1 MKANYARVPVWPTSA
16 TPTLAH
22 VCPIARTVRDA
33 ALLLTAVA
41 GYDPRDPFSIAGPVP
56 DFLGACDATLAG
68 LRIAWSP
75 TLGYARPDKEV
86 VAICEKAALLFEHL
100 GCSIELVERV
110 FDEDP
115 ADIWTAEFYAGV
127 GTRLRAFVEKQRDLL
142 DPAVAVV
149 LTAALAQD
157 MRDYSEKVVKRYEL
171 RDSIRTFFD
180 KYDLLLSPTLPVSS
194 LAVGRDI
201 PEQLPDRN
209 LVSWVYYTY
218 PFNLTGQPA
227 ASICAGIASDGMP
240 VGLQIVARRNME
252 TDVIRAASAYER
264 AQSKDYNV
272 RHFNA

>member
-1 MKANYARVPVWPTSA
+1 M
-16 TPTLAH
+16 
-22 VCPIARTVRDA
+22 
-33 ALLLTAVA
+33 
-41 GYDPRDPFSIAGPVP
+41 P

-68 LRIAWSP
+68 LRVAWSP

-86 VAICEKAALLFEHL
+86 VVICEKAARSFEHL
-100 GCSIELVERV
+100 GCSVELVERV

-157 MRDYSEKVVKRYEL
+157 MRDYYEKVFKRYGL

-194 LAVGRDI
+194 LAVGKDI
-201 PEQLPDRN
+201 PDQLPDRN

-240 VGLQIVARRNME
+240 VGLQIVARRDME

-272 RHFNA
+272 RTFDA

>member
-1 MKANYARVPVWPTSA
+1 
-16 TPTLAH
+16 
-22 VCPIARTVRDA
+22 
-33 ALLLTAVA
+33 
-41 GYDPRDPFSIAGPVP
+41 
-56 DFLGACDATLAG
+56 
-68 LRIAWSP
+68 
-75 TLGYARPDKEV
+75 
-86 VAICEKAALLFEHL
+86 
-100 GCSIELVERV
+100 
-110 FDEDP
+110 
-115 ADIWTAEFYAGV
+115 
-127 GTRLRAFVEKQRDLL
+127 
-142 DPAVAVV
+142 
-149 LTAALAQD
+149 
-157 MRDYSEKVVKRYEL
+157 MRDYYEKVFKRYGL

-194 LAVGRDI
+194 LAVGKDI

-227 ASICAGIASDGMP
+227 ASMCAGIASDGMP

>member
-1 MKANYARVPVWPTSA
+1 
-16 TPTLAH
+16 
-22 VCPIARTVRDA
+22 
-33 ALLLTAVA
+33 
-41 GYDPRDPFSIAGPVP
+41 
-56 DFLGACDATLAG
+56 
-68 LRIAWSP
+68 
-75 TLGYARPDKEV
+75 
-86 VAICEKAALLFEHL
+86 
-100 GCSIELVERV
+100 
-110 FDEDP
+110 
-115 ADIWTAEFYAGV
+115 
-127 GTRLRAFVEKQRDLL
+127 VEKQRDLL

-157 MRDYSEKVVKRYEL
+157 MRDYYEKVFKRYGL

-180 KYDLLLSPTLPVSS
+180 KYDLLLSPTIPVSS

-227 ASICAGIASDGMP
+227 ASICAGIARDGMP

-252 TDVIRAASAYER
+252 TDVIRAASSYER

>member
-1 MKANYARVPVWPTSA
+1 MKANFARVPVWPTSA

-22 VCPIARTVRDA
+22 VCPIARNVRDA

-68 LRIAWSP
+68 LRVAWSP

-86 VAICEKAALLFEHL
+86 IAICEKAARSFEHL
-100 GCSIELVERV
+100 GCSVELVERV
-110 FDEDP
+110 FDGDP

-127 GTRLRAFVEKQRDLL
+127 GTRLRAFVENQRDLL

-157 MRDYSEKVVKRYEL
+157 MRDYYEKVFKRYAL

-194 LAVGRDI
+194 LAVGKDI

>member
-1 MKANYARVPVWPTSA
+1 MKANFARVPVWPTSA

-56 DFLGACDATLAG
+56 DFLGACDATLAD
-68 LRIAWSP
+68 LRVAWSP

-86 VAICEKAALLFEHL
+86 VAICEKAARSFEHL
-100 GCSIELVERV
+100 GCSVELVEGV

-157 MRDYSEKVVKRYEL
+157 MRDYYEKVFKRYVL

-194 LAVGRDI
+194 LAVGKDI

-227 ASICAGIASDGMP
+227 ASICAGIARDGMP

>member
-1 MKANYARVPVWPTSA
+1 MKANFARVPVWPTSA

-86 VAICEKAALLFEHL
+86 VAICENAALLFEHL

-157 MRDYSEKVVKRYEL
+157 MRDYYEKVFKRYEL

-264 AQSKDYNV
+264 VQSKDYNV

>member
-1 MKANYARVPVWPTSA
+1 
-16 TPTLAH
+16 LAH
-22 VCPIARTVRDA
+22 VCPIARNVRDA
-33 ALLLTAVA
+33 ALLLTALA

-56 DFLGACDATLAG
+56 DFLGACDAALAG
-68 LRIAWSP
+68 LRVAWSP

-86 VAICEKAALLFEHL
+86 IAICEKAARSFEHL
-100 GCSIELVERV
+100 GCSVELVERV
-110 FDEDP
+110 FDGDP

-127 GTRLRAFVEKQRDLL
+127 GTRLRAFVENQRDLL

-157 MRDYSEKVVKRYEL
+157 MRDYYEKVFKRYAL

-194 LAVGRDI
+194 LAVERDI